1 MNGFGKFSTAAE
13 RSQTFASGPTLSQ
26 TGGFSIECRF
36 GRSGCLRCT
45 RQPGPPLPSSAIL
58 FAWKFPALSRFS
70 TIAVLGSTGSIGTS
84 CLDVVRQHSDRL
96 RIQGMAAH
104 RSVERL
110 CQQVSEFQPEWAV
123 LGCASAEVP
132 VTAAPAMA
140 RNTVWH
146 RGLDRLE
153 DLIRAPEISTV
164 VCAMVGAAGLP
175 ATWAA
180 VDAGKRVALANK
192 ESLVVA
198 GPLIMRRAAETG
210 SLVIPVDSEHSAI
223 FQCLQSGQ
231 RDHVERLVLT
241 ASGGPFRGWTR
252 SRLHHVTPD
261 LALRHPTWQMGP
273 KITIDSAT
281 MMNKA
286 LEVIE
291 ARWLF
296 GLSAD
301 QLAVVI
307 HPQSVIHSL
316 VEFQDG
322 SVVAQMSPP
331 DMRLPIQYALLYPD
345 RLPGPS
351 RRTDWSRPQSLEL
364 LPPDFETF
372 PALQLGFEAARS
384 GGTCG
389 AVLNAANEVAVER
402 FLAGD
407 LSFTM
412 ITDCVREILHH
423 HQFDALPSL
432 PQLLAADR
440 RAREEA
446 LRWKS

>member
-1 MNGFGKFSTAAE
+1 MWPAAN
-13 RSQTFASGPTLSQ
+13 A
-26 TGGFSIECRF
+26 
-36 GRSGCLRCT
+36 
-45 RQPGPPLPSSAIL
+45 AIHL
-58 FAWKFPALSRFS
+58 CSPYSPVPFAWKLLTLSRFS

-110 CQQVSEFQPEWAV
+110 CRQVTEFQPEWAV
-123 LGCASAEVP
+123 LGCASADVP
-132 VTAAPAMA
+132 APSAAPPGV
-140 RNTVWH
+140 RSTTWH
-146 RGLDRLE
+146 KGLDRLD

-180 VDAGKRVALANK
+180 VDSGKRVALANK
-192 ESLVVA
+192 ESLVIA
-198 GPLIMRRAAETG
+198 GPLIMQRAAETG
-210 SLVIPVDSEHSAI
+210 ALVLPVDSEHSAI
-223 FQCLQSGQ
+223 FQCLQSGR

-252 SRLHHVTPD
+252 SQLQNVTPE

-286 LEVIE
+286 LEIIE

-296 GLSAD
+296 GLAAD
-301 QLAVVI
+301 RLAVVV

-316 VEFQDG
+316 VEYQDG

-345 RLPGPS
+345 RIPGPS
-351 RRTDWSRPQSLEL
+351 RRTDWTRPLSLEL
-364 LPPDFETF
+364 QPPDLETF

-402 FLAGD
+402 FLAGT
-407 LSFTM
+407 LTFTM
-412 ITDCVREILHH
+412 ITDCVRDILHH

>member
-1 MNGFGKFSTAAE
+1 VWPAAN
-13 RSQTFASGPTLSQ
+13 A
-26 TGGFSIECRF
+26 
-36 GRSGCLRCT
+36 
-45 RQPGPPLPSSAIL
+45 AIHL
-58 FAWKFPALSRFS
+58 CSPYSPVPFAWKLLTLSRFS

-110 CQQVSEFQPEWAV
+110 CRQVTEFQPEWAV
-123 LGCASAEVP
+123 LGCASADVP
-132 VTAAPAMA
+132 APSAAPPGV
-140 RNTVWH
+140 RSTTWH
-146 RGLDRLE
+146 KGLDRLD

-180 VDAGKRVALANK
+180 VDSGKRVALANK
-192 ESLVVA
+192 ESLVIA
-198 GPLIMRRAAETG
+198 GPLIMQRAAETG
-210 SLVIPVDSEHSAI
+210 ALVLPVDSEHSAI
-223 FQCLQSGQ
+223 FQCLQSGR

-241 ASGGPFRGWTR
+241 ASGGPFRGWPR
-252 SRLHHVTPD
+252 SQLQNVTPE

-286 LEVIE
+286 LEIIE

-296 GLSAD
+296 GLAAD
-301 QLAVVI
+301 RLAVVV

-316 VEFQDG
+316 VEYQDG

-345 RLPGPS
+345 RIPGPS
-351 RRTDWSRPQSLEL
+351 RRTDWTRPLSLEL
-364 LPPDFETF
+364 QPPDLETF

-402 FLAGD
+402 FLAGT
-407 LSFTM
+407 LTFTM
-412 ITDCVREILHH
+412 ITDCVRDILHH

>member
-1 MNGFGKFSTAAE
+1 MWPAAN
-13 RSQTFASGPTLSQ
+13 A
-26 TGGFSIECRF
+26 
-36 GRSGCLRCT
+36 
-45 RQPGPPLPSSAIL
+45 AIHL
-58 FAWKFPALSRFS
+58 CSPYSPVPFAWKLLTLSRFS

-110 CQQVSEFQPEWAV
+110 CRQVTEFQPEWAV
-123 LGCASAEVP
+123 LGCASADVP
-132 VTAAPAMA
+132 APSAAPPGV
-140 RNTVWH
+140 RSTTWH
-146 RGLDRLE
+146 KGLDRLD

-180 VDAGKRVALANK
+180 VDSGKRVALANK
-192 ESLVVA
+192 ESLVIA
-198 GPLIMRRAAETG
+198 GPLIMQRAAETG
-210 SLVIPVDSEHSAI
+210 ALVLPVDSEHSAI
-223 FQCLQSGQ
+223 FQCLQSGR

-241 ASGGPFRGWTR
+241 ASGGPFRGWPR
-252 SRLHHVTPD
+252 SQLQNVTPE

-286 LEVIE
+286 LEIIE

-296 GLSAD
+296 GLAAD
-301 QLAVVI
+301 RLAVVV

-316 VEFQDG
+316 VEYQDG

-345 RLPGPS
+345 RIPGPS
-351 RRTDWSRPQSLEL
+351 RRTDWTRPLSLEL
-364 LPPDFETF
+364 QPPDLETF

-402 FLAGD
+402 FLAGT
-407 LSFTM
+407 LTFTM
-412 ITDCVREILHH
+412 ITDCVRDILHH